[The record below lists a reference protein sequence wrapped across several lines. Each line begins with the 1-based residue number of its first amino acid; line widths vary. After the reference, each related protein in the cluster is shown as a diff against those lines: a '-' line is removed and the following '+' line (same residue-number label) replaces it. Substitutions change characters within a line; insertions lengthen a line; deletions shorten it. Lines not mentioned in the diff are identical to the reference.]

1 MGTKQAL
8 YGLFG
13 PYRADAL
20 QGDIE
25 LQLDSRVALDNSL
38 AGGLERLGCR
48 NNG

>member
-13 PYRADAL
+13 DYRVDVL

-25 LQLDSRVALDNSL
+25 LQLDSRVALDDSL

>member
-13 PYRADAL
+13 PYRVDAL

-25 LQLDSRVALDNSL
+25 LQLDSRVALDDSL